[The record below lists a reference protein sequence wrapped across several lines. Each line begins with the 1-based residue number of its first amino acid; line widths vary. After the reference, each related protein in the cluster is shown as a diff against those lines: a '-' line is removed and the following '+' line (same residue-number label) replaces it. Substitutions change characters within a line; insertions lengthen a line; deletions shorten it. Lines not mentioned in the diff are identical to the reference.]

1 MTEGAERN
9 EIADRIAAEF
19 AKVVERWSRVMAKQT
34 DWMVEDDG
42 FRVVHPKVVAQAF
55 SEMALRAMENPAPFI
70 NQQMALMNQLGQL
83 WADSAR
89 RFWNGEAPEPAVQPA
104 RDDKRFKDAAWA
116 ENVVFDFYKQAYLLT
131 SRQIQ
136 EMVDQVPGLDPHTAR
151 KLRFYTRQW
160 VDALSPSNF
169 ALTNPEVVK
178 ATIESHGENLV
189 RGFANML
196 EDLER
201 NQGRFS
207 VKMTD
212 YSAFRLGENIATTP
226 GKVVY
231 QNRVMQLIQYSPSTE
246 KVREKPVLIVPPW
259 INKFYI
265 LDLKPQ
271 NSFVKWA
278 VDQGNTVFLVSWVN
292 PDESLA
298 ELGFDDYVTE
308 GLLEALDAIEQAVGK
323 AQVNVLG
330 YCIGGTLLATTL
342 AYLAPKRD
350 KRIASAT
357 FLTSLLDFS
366 DVGDLS
372 VFIDEDQLQ
381 LMEEHMLR
389 QGFFDG
395 QHMAVAFS
403 MLREN
408 DLIWSFAIKNYLLG
422 QDPMPFDLLY
432 WNSDSTRM
440 PRAMHSFYLRNMYQR
455 NCLRDPGGIKVGKTA
470 IDLRKIQVPAFF
482 LSTREDHI
490 APWKST
496 YLGAKLLS
504 GPVKFVLGGSG
515 HVAGVVNPPKPEK
528 YGFWTNPQ
536 MPDDAEDWLAG
547 AEQHDG
553 SWWLEWDRW
562 LQESGGK
569 LVPARQTG
577 DGKLQPIEDAPGSYV
592 KVRLV

>member
-1 MTEGAERN
+1 MSEGANHN
-9 EIADRIAAEF
+9 EATDRMAAEI
-19 AKVVERWSRVMAKQT
+19 AKVVERWNRVMAKQA
-34 DWMVEDDG
+34 DWFVEDDG
-42 FRVVHPKVVAQAF
+42 FRVVHPKVVTQAF
-55 SEMALRAMENPAPFI
+55 SEMMLRTLDNPAPFI
-70 NQQMALMNQLGQL
+70 NQQMALMQQLGQL
-83 WADSAR
+83 WADSTR
-89 RFWNGEAPEPAVQPA
+89 RFWSGEAPTAPAVQPA
-104 RDDKRFKDAAWA
+104 RDDKRFKDEAWA
-116 ENVVFDFYKQAYLLT
+116 ENVVFDFFKQAYLLT

-136 EMVDQVPGLDPHTAR
+136 DMVEQVPGLDAHTAR
-151 KLRFYTRQW
+151 KLRFYTRQL
-160 VDALSPSNF
+160 VDAMSPSNF

-178 ATIESHGENLV
+178 ATIESKGENLV
-189 RGFANML
+189 RGFGNLL

-212 YSAFRLGENIATTP
+212 FSAFRLGENIANTP

-231 QNRVMQLIQYSPSTE
+231 QNRLLQLIQYSPTTE
-246 KVREKPVLIVPPW
+246 KVREKPLLIVPPW
-259 INKFYI
+259 INKYYI

-271 NSFVKWA
+271 NSFVKWL
-278 VDQGNTVFLVSWVN
+278 VDQGNTVFLISWVN

-298 ELGFDDYVTE
+298 DLSFDDYVIE
-308 GLLEALDAIEQAVGK
+308 GLLGAVDAIEAATGEK
-323 AQVNVLG
+323 KINALG

-342 AYLAPKRD
+342 AYMAPKRD

-381 LMEEHMLR
+381 LMEEHMSHH
-389 QGFFDG
+389 GYFDG

-408 DLIWSFAIKNYLLG
+408 DLIWSFAIRNYLLG
-422 QDPMPFDLLY
+422 REPMPFDLLY
-432 WNSDSTRM
+432 WNSDPTRM
-440 PRAMHSFYLRNMYQR
+440 PRAMHSFYLRNMYQYNR
-455 NCLRDPGGIKVGKTA
+455 LRDPGGIKVGKTA
-470 IDLRKIQVPAFF
+470 IDLRKIQTPAFF

-496 YLGAKLLS
+496 YEGAKLLG
-504 GPVKFVLGGSG
+504 GPVNFVLGGSG
-515 HVAGVVNPPKPEK
+515 HVAGVVNPPAAEK
-528 YGFWTNPQ
+528 YGYWSNPAL
-536 MPDDAEDWLAG
+536 PESADEWLAG
-547 AEQHDG
+547 AAQGNG

-562 LQESGGK
+562 LAGFAGSEVK
-569 LVPARQTG
+569 ARKPKEG
-577 DGKLQPIEDAPGSYV
+577 IEDAPGSYV

>member
-1 MTEGAERN
+1 MSEDRN
-9 EIADRIAAEF
+9 EIADRVAAEF
-19 AKVVERWSRVMAKQT
+19 AKVVERWGRVMAKQP
-34 DWMVEDDG
+34 DWFIEDDG
-42 FRVVHPKVVAQAF
+42 FRVVHPKVVTQAF
-55 SEMALRAMENPAPFI
+55 SEMALRALENPAPFI
-70 NQQMALMNQLGQL
+70 NQQVALMQQLGQL
-83 WADSAR
+83 WAESAR
-89 RFWNGEAPEPAVQPA
+89 RFWGGEAPADPVITPA
-104 RDDKRFKDAAWA
+104 RDDKRFKNEAWA
-116 ENVVFDFYKQAYLLT
+116 ENVVFDFFKQAYLLS

-136 EMVDQVPGLDPHTAR
+136 DMVDHVPGLDAHTTR
-151 KLRFYTRQW
+151 KLKFYTRQL
-160 VDALSPSNF
+160 VDAMSPSNF
-169 ALTNPEVVK
+169 ALTNPEVMK
-178 ATIESHGENLV
+178 ATIESRGENLV
-189 RGFANML
+189 RGFANLL

-212 YSAFRLGENIATTP
+212 YSAFKLGENIATTP
-226 GKVVY
+226 GKVVF

-246 KVREKPVLIVPPW
+246 KVRQTPLLIVPPW

-292 PDESLA
+292 PDETLA
-298 ELGFDDYVTE
+298 ELTFDDYVTE
-308 GLLEALDAIEQAVGK
+308 GLVGAIDAIEQATGEK
-323 AQVNVLG
+323 KVNVLG

-381 LMEEHMLR
+381 LMEEHMR
-389 QGFFDG
+389 QRGFFDG

-408 DLIWSFAIKNYLLG
+408 DLIWSFAIRNYLLG
-422 QDPMPFDLLY
+422 QEPMPFDLLY

-440 PRAMHSFYLRNMYQR
+440 PRAMHSFYLRNMYQSNR
-455 NCLRDPGGIKVGKTA
+455 LRDPGGIKIGKTA
-470 IDLRKIQVPAFF
+470 IDLRKIQVPSFF
-482 LSTREDHI
+482 LSTRDDHI

-496 YLGAKLLS
+496 YVGAKLLG
-504 GPVKFVLGGSG
+504 GPVRFVLGGSG
-515 HVAGVVNPPKPEK
+515 HVAGVVNPPVPEK
-528 YGFWTNPQ
+528 YGYLTNPE
-536 MPDDAEDWLAG
+536 MPETADEWLAG
-547 AEQHDG
+547 AQQKDG
-553 SWWLEWDRW
+553 SWWLEWNGW
-562 LQESGGK
+562 LEQFSEK
-569 LVPARQTG
+569 LVKARQPG
-577 DGKLQPIEDAPGSYV
+577 DGALTPIEDAPGSYV